1 VEKVKT
7 YKIMERKYIWI
18 GISLIVISLGFVFM
32 AFRGLNWGI
41 DFTGG
46 NILHFDL
53 NQSYDLARAR
63 AILEKL
69 DIKEFEAKK
78 AGDDQQELI
87 IRTVELSKD
96 LQAKVQETLKQEWP
110 ETELVRAETIDAVI
124 GKELQRQAIIAL
136 ILANIGMLIYITF
149 RFELYSAIAAVVAL
163 VHDVL
168 VVISFYAIFN
178 VPVDSTFIA
187 VILTIVGYSIN
198 DTIVIFDRI
207 RENLRVMNKASFDEV
222 ANLSISQS
230 LLRTINTSM
239 TTLLTV
245 AALYFLGGETIK
257 DFTLALLVGISTGTY
272 SSIFIASP
280 LWSIFRGKAQAAKA

>member
-7 YKIMERKYIWI
+7 YKIIEKKHIWI
-18 GISLIVISLGFVFM
+18 GFSLTIIILGIMFIL
-32 AFRGLNWGI
+32 FRGLNWGI

-53 NQSYDLARAR
+53 KQNYDLAKVRR
-63 AILEKL
+63 ILEKL
-69 DIKEFEAKK
+69 DINEFETKK

-96 LQAKVQETLKQEWP
+96 MQEKIYEALNQEWSKTDLIR
-110 ETELVRAETIDAVI
+110 TEAIDAVI

-136 ILANIGMLIYITF
+136 IIANIGMLIYVTF
-149 RFELYSAIAAVVAL
+149 RFEFYSAVAAVLAL

-178 VPVDSTFIA
+178 VPIDSSFIA

-198 DTIVIFDRI
+198 NTIVIFDRI
-207 RENLRVMNKASFDEV
+207 RENLKSMGKASFDDV
-222 ANLSISQS
+222 ANMSLTQS
-230 LLRTINTSM
+230 LSRTINTSL
-239 TTLLTV
+239 TTLLTITV
-245 AALYFLGGETIK
+245 LYFLGGETIK
-257 DFTLALLVGISTGTY
+257 DFTMALIVGICAGTY

-280 LWSIFRGKAQAAKA
+280 LWSILRGNIKAT

>member
-1 VEKVKT
+1 MKT

-96 LQAKVQETLKQEWP
+96 LQAKVQEALRQEWP

-230 LLRTINTSM
+230 L
-239 TTLLTV
+239 
-245 AALYFLGGETIK
+245 
-257 DFTLALLVGISTGTY
+257 
-272 SSIFIASP
+272 
-280 LWSIFRGKAQAAKA
+280 